1 MALIFLTEATGKKFV
16 VNEFAIAVIWPDKG
30 IDEFGSTIIT
40 NTGTKI
46 KVKEGTGHIVNKI
59 RKQKGQK
66 NEYQKTGEKFNKG
79 PEKNT
84 TGPGANAD
92 VPF

>member
-16 VNEFAIAVIWPDKG
+16 VNEFTIAVIWPDKG
-30 IDEFGSTIIT
+30 IEEFGSTIIT

-66 NEYQKTGEKFNKG
+66 NEYQKTGGKDNTG
-79 PEKNT
+79 TKNNSGEQKQNT
-84 TGPGANAD
+84 D